1 MEKQRAITLSGKHVA
16 VLFAFTHLRLPA
28 YQRSNA
34 VTTYWCHPCIII
46 DPSGLLGTGNRWGG
60 GWAKK
65 GREGESKRSEIW
77 QVRERQHD
85 ELLYWIYTGAV
96 CAK

>member
-1 MEKQRAITLSGKHVA
+1 MSGKHVA

-46 DPSGLLGTGNRWGG
+46 DPSGLLGTGNRWGEG
-60 GWAKK
+60 GPRKD
-65 GREGESKRSEIW
+65 GRGSLRGQRFGRLGRDSMMNSCTGFIQALCVPNRES
-77 QVRERQHD
+77 
-85 ELLYWIYTGAV
+85 
-96 CAK
+96 